1 MLRAAAALRPPLPL
15 KTLDGTASRRS
26 TADLDRLRVLDIFQ
40 ANRKLPGAPFEESHF
55 LDYLLAA
62 PRRHGAVF
70 WSLPGRLRLNAF
82 TDAVQLDF
90 GICFTRDDRRSN
102 YPLVHYVQ
110 RVAVLRRSRRSSMS
124 ALRAQ
129 ARRSWRWDAWL
140 CLNVPSWTAFA
151 LALERS
157 AAIAAAVA
165 GLALLGNAGLVF
177 THRRGRA
184 YRRTLEAEIR
194 REGRQ

>member
-1 MLRAAAALRPPLPL
+1 MSRP
-15 KTLDGTASRRS
+15 GTTPRRS
-26 TADLDRLRVLDIFQ
+26 NADLDRLRVLDIFQ
-40 ANRKLPGAPFEESHF
+40 AHRKLPGAPFEESHF

-62 PRRHGAVF
+62 PRRRGAVF
-70 WSLPGRLRLNAF
+70 WSLPGRLRLKSF
-82 TDAVQLDF
+82 TEAVQLDF
-90 GICFTRDDRRSN
+90 GLCFSGDDRRSN

-129 ARRSWRWDAWL
+129 ARRAWRWDAWL

-157 AAIAAAVA
+157 EAIAAAVA
-165 GLALLGNAGLVF
+165 ALAVLGNVGLVF
-177 THRRGRA
+177 THRRGRV
-184 YRRTLEAEIR
+184 YRRRLEAEIR
-194 REGRQ
+194 QEGRQ